1 MSYAFPREALR
12 SAIKSAIPEQATQ
25 YGKTPPAVR
34 FVYAPGRHI
43 QALDPNTMVVEG
55 IRGAG
60 KSFWWA
66 TLLSPEHRQALTKLL
81 PQSRW
86 LDDLEVTAGF
96 GTGLGVDEAPSKRV
110 IAELLEKYDP
120 ADIWRSVIVWQVLG
134 QEGGV
139 PNDTWLS
146 RVDWVVKNVEL
157 VERKLEQ
164 ADTVLKTRG
173 KTKLVI
179 FDALDT
185 AANNWHDLR
194 RLLRGLLQ
202 TALEFRS
209 SRCIRIK
216 AFVRPDMIDNSEVK
230 NFPDASKVLA
240 SKAELTWSRA
250 NLFGLLWQLVGNAD
264 NGANEFRD
272 GCKREFQSAWNQS
285 ENVWEVPVRMRMDET
300 LQRQIFDAIA
310 GQWMG
315 ADRKRGFPYTWLP
328 NHLSDALGQ
337 TSPRSFQKSIRVA
350 AEHDDPH
357 GWEFPLHHAGIR
369 KGVQAASQERVDHV
383 AEDFPWVRV
392 VMEPLRGQITVPCD
406 ASDLKAIWEEKEVI
420 KKLGSGVANYRAT
433 DTPLGPRSIGRG
445 GDGLIEDL
453 IELGMLLRLPGDRL
467 QMPDVYRIAF
477 GLGRKGGVLP
487 IRLKND

>member
-12 SAIKSAIPEQATQ
+12 SAIKSAIPAQATQ
-25 YGKTPPAVR
+25 HGKTPPAVR

-43 QALDPNTMVVEG
+43 QALDPNAMVVEG

-66 TLLSPEHRQALTKLL
+66 TLLSPEHRQALTKLS

-96 GTGLGVDEAPSKRV
+96 GTGLSVDEAPSKRV
-110 IAELLEKYDP
+110 IAQLLEEFDP

-134 QEGGV
+134 EEGGI
-139 PNDTWLS
+139 PNGKWQS
-146 RVDWVVKNVEL
+146 KVDWIVKNVEL

-164 ADTVLKTRG
+164 ADADLKARG
-173 KTKLVI
+173 KTRLVI

-185 AANNWHDLR
+185 AANNWKDLR

-202 TALEFRS
+202 TALDFRS
-209 SRCIRIK
+209 SRCIRVK
-216 AFVRPDMIDNSEVK
+216 AFVRPDMIDNAEVK

-240 SKAELTWSRA
+240 SKAPLTWSRA
-250 NLFGLLWQLVGNAD
+250 NLFGLLWQLIGNAD
-264 NGANEFRD
+264 IGASEFRN

-285 ENVWEVPVRMRMDET
+285 EGVWEVPERMRIDEI

-310 GQWMG
+310 GKWMG

-328 NHLSDALGQ
+328 NHLSDASGQ
-337 TSPRSFQKSIRVA
+337 TSPRSFQKSILVA
-350 AEHDDPH
+350 AEHDDPY
-357 GWEFPLHHAGIR
+357 GWDFPLHHAGIR
-369 KGVQAASQERVDHV
+369 KGVQAASIERVEHV
-383 AEDFPWVRV
+383 AEDFPWVHK
-392 VMEPLRGQITVPCD
+392 VMEPLRGNITVPCD
-406 ASDLKAIWEEKEVI
+406 AADLKAIWDEKEII
-420 KKLGSGVANYRAT
+420 KQLNTSAAIIQT
-433 DTPLGPRSIGRG
+433 SDTPLDPRSIGRG

-453 IELGMLLRLPGDRL
+453 IELGMLLRLPNDRL

-487 IRLKND
+487 IRLKNA

>member
-1 MSYAFPREALR
+1 MNYAFPREALR
-12 SAIKSAIPEQATQ
+12 AAIKSAIPQQATQ
-25 YGKTPPAVR
+25 HGKTAPEVR
-34 FVYAPGRHI
+34 FVYAPQRHV

-66 TLLSPEHRQALTKLL
+66 TLLSKEHRQALTKLS

-96 GTGLGVDEAPSKRV
+96 GTGLSVDDAPSKRV
-110 IAELLEKYDP
+110 IAQLLVKHAP
-120 ADIWRSVIVWQVLG
+120 SDIWRTVVVWHVLG
-134 QEGGV
+134 RGAGMPEDSWQ
-139 PNDTWLS
+139 S
-146 RVDWVVKNVEL
+146 RVAWVVSNVEL
-157 VERKLEQ
+157 VERKVEQ
-164 ADTVLKTRG
+164 ADNALKSQG
-173 KTKLVI
+173 KIRLVI

-185 AANNWHDLR
+185 SANNWHDLR

-209 SRCIRIK
+209 SRCIRLK
-216 AFVRPDMIDNSEVK
+216 AFVRPDMIDSAEVK

-250 NLFGLLWQLVGNAD
+250 NLFGLLWQLIGNA
-264 NGANEFRD
+264 NTGADEFRK
-272 GCKREFQSAWNQS
+272 GCKEKFQSAWTQS
-285 ENVWEVPVRMRMDET
+285 EGVWEVPTRMRMDET
-300 LQRQIFDAIA
+300 IQRPIFDAIA
-310 GQWMG
+310 GEWMG
-315 ADRKRGFPYTWLP
+315 ANHKRGFPYTWLP
-328 NHLSDALGQ
+328 NHLADAWGQ

-357 GWEFPLHHAGIR
+357 GWEYPLHHAGIR
-369 KGVQAASQERVDHV
+369 KGVQAASRERVDHV

-392 VMEPLRGQITVPCD
+392 IMEPLGGQITVPCE
-406 ASDLKAIWEEKEVI
+406 ASDLKKIWEEKKVI
-420 KKLGSGVANYRAT
+420 QQFVSKQSNEETADA
-433 DTPLGPRSIGRG
+433 PLGPRSIDQG

-453 IELGMLLRLPGDRL
+453 VELGMLTRLPEDRL

-477 GLGRKGGVLP
+477 GLGRKGGVPP

>member
-1 MSYAFPREALR
+1 MSYAFPKEALR
-12 SAIKSAIPEQATQ
+12 AAIKSAIQPQATQ
-25 YGKTPPAVR
+25 HDKKPPEVR
-34 FVYAPGRHI
+34 FVYAPQRHV

-66 TLLSPEHRQALTKLL
+66 TLLSQAHRQALTKLS

-110 IAELLEKYDP
+110 IAQLLGKHDP
-120 ADIWRSVIVWQVLG
+120 SDIWRTVIVWQVLG
-134 QEGGV
+134 AGSGMPADSWQNKV
-139 PNDTWLS
+139 A
-146 RVDWVVKNVEL
+146 WVVSNVEL
-157 VERKLEQ
+157 VERKMEL
-164 ADTVLKTRG
+164 ADAALKARNKTR
-173 KTKLVI
+173 LII

-185 AANNWHDLR
+185 AANNWRDLR

-209 SRCIRIK
+209 SQCIRLK
-216 AFVRPDMIDNSEVK
+216 AFVRPDMIDSAEVK

-250 NLFGLLWQLVGNAD
+250 NLFGLLWQLIGNAD
-264 NGANEFRD
+264 SGADEFRK
-272 GCKREFQSAWNQS
+272 GCKQEFQAAWTRS
-285 ENVWEVPVRMRMDET
+285 EDVWEVPTRMRTDET
-300 LQRQIFDAIA
+300 LQRPIFDAIA
-310 GQWMG
+310 GKWMG
-315 ADRKRGFPYTWLP
+315 ANHKRGFPYTWLP
-328 NHLSDALGQ
+328 NHLADAWGQ
-337 TSPRSFQKSIRVA
+337 TNPRSFQKSIRVA
-350 AEHDDPH
+350 AEHDNPH
-357 GWEFPLHHAGIR
+357 DWQFPLHHAGIR

-392 VMEPLRGQITVPCD
+392 IMEPLRGQITVPCD
-406 ASDLKAIWEEKEVI
+406 PSDLKDIWEEKNVMQKFASNTGATE
-420 KKLGSGVANYRAT
+420 AT
-433 DTPLGPRSIGRG
+433 DAQLGPRSIDRG

-453 IELGMLLRLPGDRL
+453 IELGMLLRLPKERL

-477 GLGRKGGVLP
+477 GLGRKGGVPP